1 MQMNATADALTANVE
16 MPRVVENPDS
26 VSWADEAD
34 LVVVGFGGAGVVA
47 ALEAVRSGANVLA
60 LDRFTGGG
68 ATAMSGGVVYAGGTR
83 HQREAGFEDS
93 AEEMFKYLSFEGVPV
108 REETLRR
115 FCASSNDNIQWLE
128 QFGVRFGSTFY
139 GERIAYPPDG
149 YFLYYSGMEKFRGEA
164 ARVAPRGHRTVGKGP
179 TGRRYFDPLKDAA
192 LRNGVRFMPHA
203 PVRRLIV
210 DGRERV
216 LGVEIQAI
224 PKQSQAEHEALF
236 RRVNPYKMG
245 NGETAERAIAA
256 CREFERRVDGDRR
269 AIRARRGVV
278 LAAGGYN
285 YNLEL
290 FGRYRPIIRDVYRE
304 IVRGGSMGCDGSGIE
319 LGTTVGGALSHM
331 DRLFVTKPV
340 SPPASFVFGVL
351 VNAEGK
357 RYITEDAYLGNI
369 GCNTSEQ
376 SHMGMAWL
384 ILDRR
389 VFREGLKELLW
400 PPKTALSWWGMPAL
414 INIFAGGTKR
424 ARTVEALAGRCGVG
438 REGLR
443 RTIDEYNRFAARGE
457 DPEFGKLRA
466 HLQPLDNP
474 PYIALNMSMRNKWAF
489 SGAMPYGGLTVD
501 EDTGGVTRADGTVI
515 GGLYAAGRSALGVC
529 SESNFSGLSIAD
541 TVFSGRRAARAALR
555 LNEPAAVP
563 GGDA

>member
-1 MQMNATADALTANVE
+1 MGTTETAGALTANVE
-16 MPRVVENPDS
+16 SPKLVENPDA
-26 VSWADEAD
+26 VAWADEAD

-47 ALEAVRSGANVLA
+47 ALEALQSGASVLA
-60 LDRFTGGG
+60 VDRFTGGG

-83 HQREAGFEDS
+83 HQREAGFNDT

-115 FCASSNDNIQWLE
+115 FCESSNENIEWLE
-128 QFGVRFGSTFY
+128 QFGVRFGSAFF

-149 YFLYYSGMEKFRGEA
+149 FFLYYSGMEKFRSEA

-179 TGRRYFDPLKDAA
+179 TGLNYFAPLKDAA
-192 LRNGVRFMPHA
+192 LQGGVRFMPHA

-210 DGRERV
+210 DGNDRV
-216 LGVEIQAI
+216 LGVEVQAI
-224 PKQSQAEHEALF
+224 PKESQAEHEALF

-256 CREFERRVDGDRR
+256 CREFEQHMDGDRR
-269 AIRARRGVV
+269 SIRARRGVV

-290 FGRYRPIIRDVYRE
+290 FSRYRPIVREVYRE

-340 SPPASFVFGVL
+340 SPPESFVYGVL

-357 RYITEDAYLGNI
+357 RYIAEDAYLGNV
-369 GCNTSEQ
+369 GCITSEQ
-376 SHMGMAWL
+376 SQLGLAWL

-389 VFREGLKELLW
+389 VFRKGLKQLLW
-400 PPKTALSWWGMPAL
+400 PLKTALSWWGLPAL
-414 INIFAGGTKR
+414 INILVGGTKR
-424 ARTVEALAGRCGVG
+424 ARTIEALAERCSVDGA
-438 REGLR
+438 GLR
-443 RTIDEYNRFAARGE
+443 QTIDDYNLCAAQGE
-457 DPEFGKLRA
+457 DPEHGKLPV
-466 HLQPLDNP
+466 HIEPLDSP
-474 PYIALNMSMRNKWAF
+474 PYVALNMSMRNKWSF

-515 GGLYAAGRSALGVC
+515 GGLYAAGRTALGVC

-555 LNEPAAVP
+555 VNEP
-563 GGDA
+563 

>member
-1 MQMNATADALTANVE
+1 MQTAETAEALTANVE
-16 MPRVVENPDS
+16 VPIVVENADS
-26 VSWADEAD
+26 VAWADEAD

-47 ALEAVRSGANVLA
+47 ALEAVQSGADVLA
-60 LDRFTGGG
+60 VDRFTGGG
-68 ATAMSGGVVYAGGTR
+68 ATALSGGVVYAGGTR
-83 HQREAGFEDS
+83 HQREAGFDDT
-93 AEEMFKYLSFEGVPV
+93 AEEMFKYLSHEGVPV
-108 REETLRR
+108 RKDTLRR
-115 FCASSNDNIQWLE
+115 FCDSSNDDIEWLE
-128 QFGVRFGSTFY
+128 RFGVRFGSTFF

-149 YFLYYSGMEKFRGEA
+149 FFLYYSGMEKFRGEA

-179 TGRRYFDPLKDAA
+179 TGKNYFAPLKDAA
-192 LRNGVRFMPHA
+192 LGNGVRFMPHA

-210 DGRERV
+210 DGNGRV
-216 LGVEIQAI
+216 VGIEIQAI
-224 PKQSQAEHEALF
+224 PEERRAEHEALY
-236 RRVNPYKMG
+236 RRVNPYRMG
-245 NGETAERAIAA
+245 NGETAERAIGA

-269 AIRARRGVV
+269 SIRARHGVV

-290 FGRYRPIIRDVYRE
+290 FSRYRPIIREVYRE

-340 SPPASFVFGVL
+340 SPPESFVFGVL

-357 RYITEDAYLGNI
+357 RYIAEDAYLGNV
-369 GCNTSEQ
+369 GCITSEQ
-376 SHMGMAWL
+376 SRLGLAWL
-384 ILDRR
+384 VLDSR
-389 VFREGLKELLW
+389 VFRKGLKQLLW
-400 PPKTALSWWGMPAL
+400 PLKTALSWWGMPAL
-414 INIFAGGTKR
+414 INILAGGTKR
-424 ARTVEALAGRCGVG
+424 ARTIEALAERCGVDG
-438 REGLR
+438 AGLR
-443 RTIDEYNRFAARGE
+443 DTIDDYNRFAAQGA
-457 DPEFGKLRA
+457 DPEHGKLPV
-466 HLQPLDNP
+466 HLEPLDTP

-515 GGLYAAGRSALGVC
+515 GGLYAAGRTALGVC

-555 LNEPAAVP
+555 LNEPAAM
-563 GGDA
+563 D

>member
-1 MQMNATADALTANVE
+1 MQMTETAEALTANVE

-26 VSWADEAD
+26 VTWADEAD

-47 ALEAVRSGANVLA
+47 ALEAVQSGASVLA

-68 ATAMSGGVVYAGGTR
+68 ATALSGGVVYAGGTR
-83 HQREAGFEDS
+83 HQREAGFDDT

-108 REETLRR
+108 RDDTLRR
-115 FCASSNDNIQWLE
+115 FCESSNDNIEWLE
-128 QFGVRFGSTFY
+128 QFGVRFGSAFY

-149 YFLYYSGMEKFRGEA
+149 FFLYYTGMEKFRAEA

-179 TGRRYFDPLKDAA
+179 TGRRYFAPLKDAA
-192 LRNGVRFMPHA
+192 LGSGVRLMPHA

-210 DGRERV
+210 DGNERV
-216 LGVEIQAI
+216 VGVEIQAI
-224 PKQSQAEHEALF
+224 PQESQAEHEALC

-256 CREFERRVDGDRR
+256 CREFEQRLDGDRQS
-269 AIRARRGVV
+269 IRARRGVV

-290 FGRYRPIIRDVYRE
+290 FSRYRPIIRDVYRE

-319 LGTTVGGALSHM
+319 LGTTVGGSLSHM

-340 SPPASFVFGVL
+340 SPPESFVFGAL

-357 RYITEDAYLGNI
+357 RYITEDAYLGNV
-369 GCNTSEQ
+369 GCITSEQ
-376 SHMGMAWL
+376 SRLGMAWL

-389 VFREGLKELLW
+389 VFRKGLKELLW
-400 PPKTALSWWGMPAL
+400 PPKNALSWYGMPAL

-424 ARTVEALAGRCGVG
+424 ARTIEALAERCGVDSA
-438 REGLR
+438 GLR
-443 RTIDEYNRFAARGE
+443 QTIDDYNRYAERGE
-457 DPEFGKLRA
+457 DPEHGKLPV
-466 HLQPLDNP
+466 HLAPLDSP
-474 PYIALNMSMRNKWAF
+474 PYVALNMSMRNKWAF
-489 SGAMPYGGLTVD
+489 SGTMPYGGLTVD
-501 EDTGGVTRADGTVI
+501 EDTGGVTRADGTVV
-515 GGLYAAGRSALGVC
+515 GGLYAAGRTALGIC

-555 LNEPAAVP
+555 VNEPP
-563 GGDA
+563 RNKP

>member
-1 MQMNATADALTANVE
+1 MQTAETAEALTANVE
-16 MPRVVENPDS
+16 TPRVVGNADS
-26 VSWADEAD
+26 VAWEDEAD

-47 ALEAVRSGANVLA
+47 ALEAVQSGADVLA
-60 LDRFTGGG
+60 VDRFTGGG
-68 ATAMSGGVVYAGGTR
+68 ATALSGGVVYAGGTR
-83 HQREAGFEDS
+83 HQREAGFDDT
-93 AEEMFKYLSFEGVPV
+93 AEEMFKYLAHEGVPV
-108 REETLRR
+108 RKDTLRR
-115 FCASSNDNIQWLE
+115 FCDSSNDDIEWLE
-128 QFGVRFGSTFY
+128 RFGVRFGSTFF

-149 YFLYYSGMEKFRGEA
+149 FFLYYSGMEKFRGEA

-179 TGRRYFDPLKDAA
+179 TGKNYFAPLKDAA
-192 LRNGVRFMPHA
+192 LGNGVRFMPHA

-210 DGRERV
+210 DGNGRV
-216 LGVEIQAI
+216 VGIEIQAI
-224 PKQSQAEHEALF
+224 PEERRAEHEGLY
-236 RRVNPYKMG
+236 RRVNPYRMG
-245 NGETAERAIAA
+245 NGETAERAIGA

-269 AIRARRGVV
+269 SIRARHGVV

-290 FGRYRPIIRDVYRE
+290 FSRYRPIIREVYRE

-340 SPPASFVFGVL
+340 SPPESFVFGVL

-357 RYITEDAYLGNI
+357 RYIAEDAYLGNV
-369 GCNTSEQ
+369 GCITSEQ
-376 SHMGMAWL
+376 SRLGLAWL
-384 ILDRR
+384 ILDSR
-389 VFREGLKELLW
+389 VFRKGLKQLLW
-400 PPKTALSWWGMPAL
+400 PLKTALSWWGMPAL
-414 INIFAGGTKR
+414 INILAGGTKR
-424 ARTVEALAGRCGVG
+424 ARTIEALAERCGVDG
-438 REGLR
+438 AGLR
-443 RTIDEYNRFAARGE
+443 DTIDDYNRFAAQGE
-457 DPEFGKLRA
+457 DPEHGKLPV
-466 HLQPLDNP
+466 HLEPLDTP

-515 GGLYAAGRSALGVC
+515 GGLYAAGRTALGVC

-555 LNEPAAVP
+555 LNEPA
-563 GGDA
+563 GLD